1 MADYHPVLARAVA
14 ALEDNTAEARREV
27 YERAR
32 AAIVRKLRSYE
43 PPLTESEITRE
54 RLALEDAVR
63 RIEREIRAQQKPER
77 PAPGGAGLQTM
88 QAAAADAA
96 ALGAAAASAQVS
108 ANAARALLNGD
119 EGQEAPRVEPRF
131 EPAPARSP
139 AAGPL
144 APPVRETV
152 FDKPEYPGNGNGNG
166 HSGEASAPFPPLP
179 RAEEPKRSRGPA
191 IAAVGVVVV
200 LLALGLG
207 AYAMRDTLSG
217 ALGGKT
223 TGTEATAPA
232 SDSAPKITDR
242 VGGEPTTSP
251 TDSGTPD
258 GQQTATAPANP
269 PATTGAPE
277 TTAPASPSNV
287 APVAQRATLYEEAP
301 DRQGGT
307 ASAGTV
313 VWSVETAPG
322 KDGGAAETQLRGVVD
337 LPDPKIKMTLLVRR
351 NTDATLPASHT
362 IDIQFQL
369 PPDFPNGG
377 IANVPGILFKNTEEA
392 GGTALSGLSVRVMNN
407 FFLIGLSNA
416 PSDRTQNLA
425 NMRDDDWIDLPI
437 LFENG
442 RRAVLT
448 LEKGPPGEQAFK
460 EAMEAWSKAEPVA
473 QDAAPA
479 APAQQQ

>member
-108 ANAARALLNGD
+108 ANAARALLDGD

-131 EPAPARSP
+131 EPAPARGA

-166 HSGEASAPFPPLP
+166 ESSVPFPPLP
-179 RAEEPKRSRGPA
+179 RAEEPARSRGPA
-191 IAAVGVVVV
+191 ITGIFVVIA

-217 ALGGKT
+217 MLGGKS
-223 TGTEATAPA
+223 TGTEATVPE
-232 SDSAPKITDR
+232 SDAAPKITDR
-242 VGGEPTTSP
+242 VGGAPTTNSEP
-251 TDSGTPD
+251 ADAS
-258 GQQTATAPANP
+258 QQTATAPATQP
-269 PATTGAPE
+269 STTAAPE
-277 TTAPASPSNV
+277 TAAPAAPSSV

-307 ASAGTV
+307 ASTGTV
-313 VWSVETAPG
+313 VWSVEKVAG
-322 KDGGAAETQLRGVVD
+322 KDGAPEETQLRGAVD

-369 PPDFPNGG
+369 PPDFANGG

-416 PSDRTQNLA
+416 PADRAKNLGD
-425 NMRDDDWIDLPI
+425 MRDDGWIDLPI

-473 QDAAPA
+473 QQAAPET
-479 APAQQQ
+479 PQQ

>member
-108 ANAARALLNGD
+108 ANAARALLDGD
-119 EGQEAPRVEPRF
+119 ETQETPRIEPRF
-131 EPAPARSP
+131 DPAPARGAS
-139 AAGPL
+139 AGPV

-166 HSGEASAPFPPLP
+166 HGGEASVPFPPLP

-223 TGTEATAPA
+223 AGTEATAPA
-232 SDSAPKITDR
+232 SNSAPKITDR
-242 VGGEPTTSP
+242 VGGEPTT

-269 PATTGAPE
+269 PATTAAPE
-277 TTAPASPSNV
+277 TTAPAAPSNV

-377 IANVPGILFKNTEEA
+377 IANVPGILFKNTEDA

-416 PSDRTQNLA
+416 PSDRAQNLA

-473 QDAAPA
+473 QDAAAPT
-479 APAQQQ
+479 APAQQ